1 MYEFT
6 IIPMLVGSLE
16 LKECA
21 GLIGLLGSKSSQT
34 LTGHTG
40 LLKVFMLLNSDIKVF
55 FEGIQFY

>member
-1 MYEFT
+1 
-6 IIPMLVGSLE
+6 MLVGLLE

-21 GLIGLLGSKSSQT
+21 GLIGLLGSKSLQT
-34 LTGHTG
+34 LTGHVG